1 MVKKADN
8 ADKQQDK
15 KTELEGEVEK
25 EQVREEVESREASE
39 ETVAEEE
46 EMPAKEPTAED
57 KSAEAEK
64 LAELQD
70 RYLRLTAEYDNFR
83 KRTLKEK
90 IELQKSAN
98 ENLLQALL
106 PVADDFDR
114 AMQSVDEAKD
124 IQAVKEGMTLIL
136 GKFIGFLNQQGVKEI
151 EAVHKDFDTDLH
163 EAITKIPA
171 PTKKLK
177 GKVVDVV
184 QKGYYL
190 NDKVLRF
197 SKVVIGE

>member
-1 MVKKADN
+1 MAKKSEQAE
-8 ADKQQDK
+8 KQQNK
-15 KTELEGEVEK
+15 KIEVEEPLK
-25 EQVREEVESREASE
+25 DEQAAEEVSQEEATEESA
-39 ETVAEEE
+39 AEEKE
-46 EMPAKEPTAED
+46 EPKKEPTAE
-57 KSAEAEK
+57 EK

-70 RYLRLTAEYDNFR
+70 RYLRLSAEYDNFR

-90 IELQKSAN
+90 IDLQKSGN
-98 ENLLQALL
+98 ENLLQSIL

-114 AMQSVDEAKD
+114 AMQMVDEAKD
-124 IQAVKEGMTLIL
+124 IKAVKEGMKLIS
-136 GKFIGFLNQQGVKEI
+136 GKFQGFLKQQGVKEI
-151 EAVHKDFDTDLH
+151 EAVNKAFDTDIH

-177 GKVVDVV
+177 GKVVDVI

-190 NDKVLRF
+190 NEKVLRY

>member
-1 MVKKADN
+1 MAKKSGK
-8 ADKQQDK
+8 ADKQHDKKVELDETMKQDEAQDK
-15 KTELEGEVEK
+15 P
-25 EQVREEVESREASE
+25 EQEPASE
-39 ETVAEEE
+39 EAEAKEKEE
-46 EMPAKEPTAED
+46 VKKEPTAE
-57 KSAEAEK
+57 EK

-70 RYLRLTAEYDNFR
+70 RYLRLSAEYDNFR

-90 IELQKSAN
+90 IDLQKSAN
-98 ENLLQALL
+98 ENLLEAIL

-124 IQAVKEGMTLIL
+124 IKAVKEGMNLIS
-136 GKFIGFLNQQGVKEI
+136 GKFAAFLNQQGVKEI
-151 EAVHKDFDTDLH
+151 EAVNKKFDTDLH

-171 PTKKLK
+171 PSKKLK

-184 QKGYYL
+184 QKGYFL

>member
-1 MVKKADN
+1 MAKKSIKPEYQEDT
-8 ADKQQDK
+8 K
-15 KTELEGEVEK
+15 VEK
-25 EQVREEVESREASE
+25 EEKLNEDQVQDEVDQEDVAEEDE
-39 ETVAEEE
+39 ETVEEE
-46 EMPAKEPTAED
+46 PKKEPTVE
-57 KSAEAEK
+57 EK

-90 IELQKSAN
+90 IDLQKSAN

-114 AMQSVDEAKD
+114 GLQSVNEATD
-124 IQAVKEGMTLIL
+124 IEAVKEGLRLIS
-136 GKFIGFLNQQGVKEI
+136 GKFQEFLTQQGVKEI
-151 EAVHKDFDTDLH
+151 DAVKKEFDTDLH

-184 QKGYYL
+184 QKGYML
-190 NDKVLRF
+190 NDKVLRY

>member
-1 MVKKADN
+1 MAKKSNKPGYQEDTN
-8 ADKQQDK
+8 
-15 KTELEGEVEK
+15 VEREEK
-25 EQVREEVESREASE
+25 LNEDQVQEEVEQGD
-39 ETVAEEE
+39 VAEETE
-46 EMPAKEPTAED
+46 ETMEEEPKKEPTVE
-57 KSAEAEK
+57 EK

-90 IELQKSAN
+90 IDMQKSAN

-106 PVADDFDR
+106 PIADDFDR
-114 AMQSVDEAKD
+114 GLQSVNEATD
-124 IQAVKEGMTLIL
+124 IEAVKEGLRLIS
-136 GKFIGFLNQQGVKEI
+136 GKFQGFLSQQGIKEI
-151 EAVHKDFDTDLH
+151 DAVKKEFDTDLH

-171 PTKKLK
+171 PTKKLR

-184 QKGYYL
+184 QKGYML
-190 NDKVLRF
+190 NDKVLRY

>member
-1 MVKKADN
+1 MVNKSDKADN
-8 ADKQQDK
+8 QQARKIDLEKTAKQ
-15 KTELEGEVEK
+15 
-25 EQVREEVESREASE
+25 EQAQEEVKQEEAAE
-39 ETVAEEE
+39 ETVAEENVE
-46 EMPAKEPTAED
+46 PKKEPTPED
-57 KSAEAEK
+57 ESAVAEK

-70 RYLRLTAEYDNFR
+70 RYLRLSAEYDNFR

-90 IELQKSAN
+90 IDLQKNAN
-98 ENLLQALL
+98 AKLLESIL

-114 AMQSVDEAKD
+114 AMQIVDEAKD
-124 IQAVKEGMTLIL
+124 IKAVKEGMMLIS
-136 GKFIGFLNQQGVKEI
+136 GKFQGFLNQQGVKEI
-151 EAVHKDFDTDLH
+151 GALNKEFDTDLH

-171 PTKKLK
+171 PSKKLK
-177 GKVVDVV
+177 GKVVDVI

>member
-8 ADKQQDK
+8 ADNQQDK

-25 EQVREEVESREASE
+25 EQVREEVESREAGE
-39 ETVAEEE
+39 ETEAEEE
-46 EMPAKEPTAED
+46 EMPAKEPTAE
-57 KSAEAEK
+57 EK
-64 LAELQD
+64 LADLQD
-70 RYLRLTAEYDNFR
+70 RYLRLSAEYDNFR

-136 GKFIGFLNQQGVKEI
+136 GKFIGFLNQQGIKEI
-151 EAVHKDFDTDLH
+151 EAVHKEFDTDLH

>member
-15 KTELEGEVEK
+15 KTELEGEVVK
-25 EQVREEVESREASE
+25 EQAREEVEPGIAGEEA
-39 ETVAEEE
+39 VAEEE

-64 LAELQD
+64 LADLQD
-70 RYLRLTAEYDNFR
+70 RYLRLSAEYDNFR

>member
-1 MVKKADN
+1 MAKKSIKPEFQEDT
-8 ADKQQDK
+8 K
-15 KTELEGEVEK
+15 VEQEETLNE
-25 EQVREEVESREASE
+25 EQVQEEVENEDA
-39 ETVAEEE
+39 AEEE
-46 EMPAKEPTAED
+46 EETEEEAPKKEPTAE
-57 KSAEAEK
+57 EK

-90 IELQKSAN
+90 IDLQKSAN

-114 AMQSVDEAKD
+114 GMQSVKEATD
-124 IQAVKEGMTLIL
+124 IEAVKEGLRLIS
-136 GKFIGFLNQQGVKEI
+136 GKFQEFLTQQGVKEI
-151 EAVHKDFDTDLH
+151 DAVKKVFDTDLH

-171 PTKKLK
+171 PTKKLR
-177 GKVVDVV
+177 GKVVEVV
-184 QKGYYL
+184 QKGYML
-190 NDKVLRF
+190 NDKVLRY

>member
-1 MVKKADN
+1 MAKKSIKPEFQEDT
-8 ADKQQDK
+8 K
-15 KTELEGEVEK
+15 VENE
-25 EQVREEVESREASE
+25 EQLNEEQAQEEVENEDA
-39 ETVAEEE
+39 AEEE
-46 EMPAKEPTAED
+46 EETEEEEPKKEPTAE
-57 KSAEAEK
+57 EK

-90 IELQKSAN
+90 IDLQKSAN

-114 AMQSVDEAKD
+114 GLQSVNEATD
-124 IQAVKEGMTLIL
+124 IKAVKEGLQLIS
-136 GKFIGFLNQQGVKEI
+136 GKFQGFLTQQGVKEI
-151 EAVHKDFDTDLH
+151 DAVKKVFDTDLH

-171 PTKKLK
+171 PSKKLK

-184 QKGYYL
+184 QKGYML
-190 NDKVLRF
+190 NDKVLRY

>member
-1 MVKKADN
+1 MAKKEEH

-15 KTELEGEVEK
+15 KTDLEENVEK
-25 EQVREEVESREASE
+25 DLSREKTGPLETEE
-39 ETVAEEE
+39 ETEAEEE
-46 EMPAKEPTAED
+46 EEPAKEPTAE
-57 KSAEAEK
+57 EK
-64 LAELQD
+64 LADLQD
-70 RYLRLTAEYDNFR
+70 RYLRLSAEYDNFR

-124 IQAVKEGMTLIL
+124 IQAIKEGMTLIL

-151 EAVHKDFDTDLH
+151 EAVHKEFDTDLH

>member
-8 ADKQQDK
+8 ADNQQDK

-25 EQVREEVESREASE
+25 EQVREEVESREAGE
-39 ETVAEEE
+39 ETEAEEE
-46 EMPAKEPTAED
+46 EMPVKEPTAE
-57 KSAEAEK
+57 EK
-64 LAELQD
+64 LADLQD
-70 RYLRLTAEYDNFR
+70 RYLRLSAEYDNFR

-136 GKFIGFLNQQGVKEI
+136 GKFIGFLNQQGIKEI
-151 EAVHKDFDTDLH
+151 EAVHKEFDTDLH

>member
-1 MVKKADN
+1 MTKKSEKAE
-8 ADKQQDK
+8 KQQGRK
-15 KTELEGEVEK
+15 IEVEEPVKQGEARKELEQEETADEAEAEEK
-25 EQVREEVESREASE
+25 EE
-39 ETVAEEE
+39 
-46 EMPAKEPTAED
+46 PKKEPTAE
-57 KSAEAEK
+57 EK

-70 RYLRLTAEYDNFR
+70 RYLRLSAEYDNFR

-90 IELQKSAN
+90 IDLQKSAN
-98 ENLLQALL
+98 ENLLEAIL

-124 IQAVKEGMTLIL
+124 IKAVKEGLKLIS
-136 GKFIGFLNQQGVKEI
+136 GKFKGFLSQQGVKEI
-151 EAVHKDFDTDLH
+151 DAVNKEFDTDLH

-171 PTKKLK
+171 PSKKLK

-184 QKGYYL
+184 QKGYFL

>member
-1 MVKKADN
+1 MTKKSEKADN
-8 ADKQQDK
+8 QQSRK
-15 KTELEGEVEK
+15 IEVEEPVNQEEAQKELEQEETADEAEAEEK
-25 EQVREEVESREASE
+25 EE
-39 ETVAEEE
+39 
-46 EMPAKEPTAED
+46 PKKEPTAE
-57 KSAEAEK
+57 EK

-70 RYLRLTAEYDNFR
+70 RYLRLSAEYDNFR

-90 IELQKSAN
+90 IDLQKSAN
-98 ENLLQALL
+98 ENLLEAIL

-114 AMQSVDEAKD
+114 AMLSVDDAKD
-124 IQAVKEGMTLIL
+124 IKAVKEGMKLIS
-136 GKFIGFLNQQGVKEI
+136 GKFNGFLNQQGVKEI
-151 EAVHKDFDTDLH
+151 EAVNKEFDTDLH

-171 PTKKLK
+171 PSKKLK

>member
-1 MVKKADN
+1 M
-8 ADKQQDK
+8 ADKSKITDSQKDK
-15 KTELEGEVEK
+15 KVEI
-25 EQVREEVESREASE
+25 E
-39 ETVAEEE
+39 ETVTQEEVKQEASQEEE
-46 EMPAKEPTAED
+46 SQESVETEVTEEKKEPTAE
-57 KSAEAEK
+57 EK

-70 RYLRLTAEYDNFR
+70 RYLRLSAEYDNFR

-90 IELQKSAN
+90 IDLQKSGN
-98 ENLLQALL
+98 ENLLNALL

-114 AMQSVDEAKD
+114 ALSVVDDAKD
-124 IQAVKEGMTLIL
+124 IEAVKEGMKLIS
-136 GKFIGFLNQQGVKEI
+136 GKFTGFLAQQGVKEI
-151 EAVHKDFDTDLH
+151 DAYKKAFDTDLH

-171 PTKKLK
+171 PSKKLK

-197 SKVVIGE
+197 AKVVIGE

>member
-1 MVKKADN
+1 MVKKSEKAE
-8 ADKQQDK
+8 KQQGRKIEVEEPVKQEEAK
-15 KTELEGEVEK
+15 KELEKEETADEAEAEEK
-25 EQVREEVESREASE
+25 EE
-39 ETVAEEE
+39 
-46 EMPAKEPTAED
+46 PKKEPTAE
-57 KSAEAEK
+57 EK

-70 RYLRLTAEYDNFR
+70 RYLRLSAEYDNFR

-90 IELQKSAN
+90 IDLQKSAN
-98 ENLLQALL
+98 ENLLEAIL

-124 IQAVKEGMTLIL
+124 IKAVKEGMKLIS
-136 GKFIGFLNQQGVKEI
+136 GKFNGFLNQQGVKEI
-151 EAVHKDFDTDLH
+151 VAVNKEFDTDLH

-171 PTKKLK
+171 PSKKLK
-177 GKVVDVV
+177 GKVVDVI
-184 QKGYYL
+184 QKGYFL

>member
-1 MVKKADN
+1 MTNESKISDN
-8 ADKQQDK
+8 QKDK
-15 KTELEGEVEK
+15 KIET
-25 EQVREEVESREASE
+25 E
-39 ETVAEEE
+39 ETVKQEEVQNEASQEEE
-46 EMPAKEPTAED
+46 TEETEANEVTVEKMEPTAE
-57 KSAEAEK
+57 EK

-70 RYLRLTAEYDNFR
+70 RYLRLSAEYDNFR

-90 IELQKSAN
+90 IDLQKSAN
-98 ENLLQALL
+98 ENLLNALL

-114 AMQSVDEAKD
+114 ALSVVDSATD
-124 IQAVKEGMTLIL
+124 IDAVKEGLNLIS
-136 GKFIGFLNQQGVKEI
+136 GKFTGFLAQQGLKEI
-151 EAVHKDFDTDLH
+151 DAKNKVFDTDLH

-171 PTKKLK
+171 PSKKLK

>member
-1 MVKKADN
+1 MTKKSEKADN
-8 ADKQQDK
+8 QPTK
-15 KTELEGEVEK
+15 KDEMGENLMEDQVQGTSENEESKVEAP
-25 EQVREEVESREASE
+25 EEEEVEE
-39 ETVAEEE
+39 
-46 EMPAKEPTAED
+46 AKEPTME
-57 KSAEAEK
+57 EK

-90 IELQKSAN
+90 IDLQKIAN
-98 ENLLQALL
+98 ESLLGALL

-114 AMQSVDEAKD
+114 AMESVEEAKD
-124 IQAVKEGMTLIL
+124 VEAVKEGMRLIS
-136 GKFIGFLNQQGVKEI
+136 GKFQGFLNQQGVKEI
-151 EAVHKDFDTDLH
+151 EAVNKKFDTDVH

-171 PTKKLK
+171 PSKKLK

-190 NDKVLRF
+190 GEKVLRF

>member
-1 MVKKADN
+1 MSDKSNKADSQ
-8 ADKQQDK
+8 KDK
-15 KTELEGEVEK
+15 KVEVEETLSQEDVQNETFK
-25 EQVREEVESREASE
+25 EEASE
-39 ETVAEEE
+39 ENDENELTEEK
-46 EMPAKEPTAED
+46 KEPTAE
-57 KSAEAEK
+57 EK

-70 RYLRLTAEYDNFR
+70 RYLRLSAEYDNFR

-90 IELQKSAN
+90 IDLQKSGN
-98 ENLLQALL
+98 ENLLNALL

-114 AMQSVDEAKD
+114 AMGIVDEATD
-124 IQAVKEGMTLIL
+124 IKAVKEGMKLIS
-136 GKFIGFLNQQGVKEI
+136 GKFSGFLAQQGVKEI
-151 EAVHKDFDTDLH
+151 DALKKEFDTDLH

-171 PTKKLK
+171 PSKKLK

-190 NDKVLRF
+190 NDRVLRF

>member
-1 MVKKADN
+1 MAKKEEN

-15 KTELEGEVEK
+15 KTDLEENIEK
-25 EQVREEVESREASE
+25 DLAREEAGPRETGE
-39 ETVAEEE
+39 ETELEEE
-46 EMPAKEPTAED
+46 EEPSKEPTAED

-64 LAELQD
+64 LADLQD
-70 RYLRLTAEYDNFR
+70 RYLRLSAEYDNFR

>member
-1 MVKKADN
+1 MT
-8 ADKQQDK
+8 DKSKSSDIQKDK
-15 KTELEGEVEK
+15 NIEAEESVNQEEAQKEASQEEEAEENQEEEVVVEK
-25 EQVREEVESREASE
+25 
-39 ETVAEEE
+39 
-46 EMPAKEPTAED
+46 KEPTPE
-57 KSAEAEK
+57 EK

-70 RYLRLTAEYDNFR
+70 RYLRLSAEYDNFR

-90 IELQKSAN
+90 IDLQKSGN
-98 ENLLQALL
+98 ENLLNALL

-114 AMQSVDEAKD
+114 AMGAVDEAKD
-124 IQAVKEGMTLIL
+124 IKAVKEGMKLIS
-136 GKFIGFLNQQGVKEI
+136 GKFTAFLSQQGVKEI
-151 EAVHKDFDTDLH
+151 DAAKKEFDTDLH

-171 PTKKLK
+171 PSKKLK